1 MVNRCTLKCQLVA
14 KQQGMYTQY
23 IFKNLDEPEDSFDR
37 YIMITRLP
45 N

>member
-1 MVNRCTLKCQLVA
+1 MTNRYTVKCQLVA
-14 KQQGMYTQY
+14 KQENMYTRY
-23 IFKNLDEPEDSFDR
+23 VFKNLDEPEDSFDR